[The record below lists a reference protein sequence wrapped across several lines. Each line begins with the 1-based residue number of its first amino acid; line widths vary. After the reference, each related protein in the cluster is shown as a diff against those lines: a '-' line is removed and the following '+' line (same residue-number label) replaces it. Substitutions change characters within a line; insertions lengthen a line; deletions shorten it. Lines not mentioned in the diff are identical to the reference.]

1 MRLIKMCVCIYKHI
15 VHMLYVNCH
24 NNPMCRI
31 YDVQVKSTSLN
42 VGIVAP
48 LTSEKQIKQPVEF
61 KSRDQSMCD
70 MQIVLYA

>member
-1 MRLIKMCVCIYKHI
+1 
-15 VHMLYVNCH
+15 
-24 NNPMCRI
+24 MCRLC
-31 YDVQVKSTSLN
+31 DVHVKSTSLN

-70 MQIVLYA
+70 MQMVLYAW